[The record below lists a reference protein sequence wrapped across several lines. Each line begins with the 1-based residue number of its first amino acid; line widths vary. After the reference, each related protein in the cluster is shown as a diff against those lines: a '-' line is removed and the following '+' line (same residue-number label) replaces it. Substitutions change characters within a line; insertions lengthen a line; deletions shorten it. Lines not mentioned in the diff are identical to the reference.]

1 MSTQQYTGQLARRKI
16 TAGSVLS
23 ISFLLLVGITVV
35 FPFYIMIIES
45 FHPNLV
51 SLPYP
56 VVLVP
61 SVFSLNNYAILFGNN
76 PVFTWI
82 LNSLIISLGTCVFQA
97 ILCSMAAFGFQRT
110 EFRFKNQIRWLLMLL
125 LVIPIQTRI
134 LPLFTVFSQLKLINT
149 FYAWIPFLSDA
160 FGIYLLIQYMTA
172 IPKDFDEAARIDGAS
187 MWQIFSKIIMPQ
199 TAPALIVLV
208 TYNFINQWNDFLYPL
223 IMVRSDRMYTLQLG
237 LSNIYSS
244 ATRGEGGGIGVA
256 LAGAVISF
264 IPTLLIY
271 ACFQDKI
278 ISGMNISAGVKG

>member
-1 MSTQQYTGQLARRKI
+1 MSVKQFTGQNVSRKRNVGHAI
-16 TAGSVLS
+16 NVAFLS
-23 ISFLLLVGITVV
+23 LVGISVV

-45 FHPNLV
+45 LHPNLV

-56 VVLVP
+56 VELIP
-61 SVFSLNNYAILFGNN
+61 SVIGFNNYVILFKNN
-76 PVFTWI
+76 PVLTWI
-82 LNSLIISLGTCVFQA
+82 LNSLIISVGTCVFQA
-97 ILCSMAAFGFQRT
+97 LLCSMAAFGFQRT
-110 EFRFKNQIRWLLMLL
+110 KFKFQNQIKWLLMLL

-134 LPLFTVFSQLKLINT
+134 LPLFIVFSKLKLINT
-149 FYAWIPFLSDA
+149 YFAWIPFLSDA

-187 MWQIFSKIIMPQ
+187 MREIFAKIIMPQ

-223 IMVRSDRMYTLQLG
+223 IMMRSDRMYTLQLG
-237 LSNIYSS
+237 LANIYSS

-271 ACFQDKI
+271 AGFQDKI

>member
-1 MSTQQYTGQLARRKI
+1 MSAR
-16 TAGSVLS
+16 SVLRVKNS
-23 ISFLLLVGITVV
+23 KGQARSVLNAAALLVVGISVV

-56 VVLVP
+56 VELLP
-61 SVFSLNNYAILFGNN
+61 KAFSLDNYRLLFLNN

-82 LNSLIISLGTCVFQA
+82 MNSLIISLGTCLFQA
-97 ILCSMAAFGFQRT
+97 LFCSMAAFGFQRT
-110 EFRFKNQIRWLLMLL
+110 EFRFKNLIKNSLMLL

-134 LPLFTVFSQLKLINT
+134 LPLFTAFSALKLINSY
-149 FYAWIPFLSDA
+149 YAWIPFLSDA

-172 IPKDFDEAARIDGAS
+172 IPKDYDEAAKIDGAS
-187 MWQIFSKIIMPQ
+187 LAGIYSKIIIPQ
-199 TAPALIVLV
+199 TSPALVVLI

-237 LSNIYSS
+237 LSNIFSS

-264 IPTLLIY
+264 LPTLLIY
-271 ACFQDKI
+271 VFFQDRI
-278 ISGMNISAGVKG
+278 INGMNISAGVKG